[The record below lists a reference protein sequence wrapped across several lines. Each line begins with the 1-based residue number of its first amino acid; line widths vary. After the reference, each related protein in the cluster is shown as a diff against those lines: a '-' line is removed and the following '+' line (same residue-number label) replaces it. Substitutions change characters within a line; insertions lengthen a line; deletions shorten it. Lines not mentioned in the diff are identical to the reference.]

1 MPGRL
6 RCLIAAAAVAVCVA
20 GCSGKNSVDQSVN
33 SSVDGLAGGGGIT
46 VFNASDRQLAHD
58 VSGTT
63 LAGQPLRLSSYRGK
77 VVVINFWSSDC
88 GPCHYEEQGFAGLA
102 KADASKGVQFVG
114 IDERDNRDAAL
125 TFERSYHVSYPSLY
139 DRTDAYLLDFPG
151 AVPSSTPTTIILD
164 RSGRIAV
171 KVNGS
176 LDFTHLQ
183 SLVDQVRGESA

>member
-1 MPGRL
+1 MAGKRRHL
-6 RCLIAAAAVAVCVA
+6 MVAAALLCLA

-33 SSVDGLAGGGGIT
+33 SSVDGLTGGGIT
-46 VFNASDRQLAHD
+46 VFNASDRQSAHE

-77 VVVINFWSSDC
+77 VVVVNFWSSDC
-88 GPCHYEEQGFAGLA
+88 GPCHYEEQAFAGL
-102 KADASKGVQFVG
+102 ADASKGVQFVG

-125 TFERSYHVSYPSLY
+125 TFERSYHVTYPSLY

-176 LDFTHLQ
+176 LDYTHLQ
-183 SLVDQVRGESA
+183 RLVDQVRNESA

>member
-1 MPGRL
+1 L
-6 RCLIAAAAVAVCVA
+6 ICLA

-33 SSVDGLAGGGGIT
+33 SSVDGLTGGGIT
-46 VFNASDRQLAHD
+46 VFNASDRQSAHE

-77 VVVINFWSSDC
+77 VVVVNFWSSDC
-88 GPCHYEEQGFAGLA
+88 GPCHYEEQAFAGLA
-102 KADASKGVQFVG
+102 KADASKGVQFIG

-125 TFERSYHVSYPSLY
+125 TFERSYHVTYPSLY

-183 SLVDQVRGESA
+183 TLVDQVRNESA